1 MCHSNQCW
9 SPSLSV
15 QWRLEHCCSPWSGC
29 MTLLSLLTSCSD
41 WNFSVKKQMRCLLS
55 GCYHTHCY
63 TCGVYDWVERLL
75 TESTASKIS
84 ILRETRFMNEQEL
97 FKEIVEQSKT
107 RTYTIRS
114 LTSNTVIMSSCRK
127 FFAGVAGGLS
137 GRSSVRR
144 PGSECGGNFWIVFL
158 INFLAKSGNSKH
170 FSFFSF
176 PPPQKK
182 EKIVVTMFA
191 WHLRKKW
198 SLCLPAISIT
208 HQGCACT

>member
-1 MCHSNQCW
+1 MLISIIV
-9 SPSLSV
+9 STMEIGPLLLSMV
-15 QWRLEHCCSPWSGC
+15 RLHDPAVTPHKLLRLEFQCEETSEMPLVWV
-29 MTLLSLLTSCSD
+29 LSQS
-41 WNFSVKKQMRCLLS
+41 
-55 GCYHTHCY
+55 HCY

-176 PPPQKK
+176 PPLKK
-182 EKIVVTMFA
+182 
-191 WHLRKKW
+191 KKRLW
-198 SLCLPAISIT
+198 SLCLPGNYEKNGHYVCLPSP
-208 HQGCACT
+208 